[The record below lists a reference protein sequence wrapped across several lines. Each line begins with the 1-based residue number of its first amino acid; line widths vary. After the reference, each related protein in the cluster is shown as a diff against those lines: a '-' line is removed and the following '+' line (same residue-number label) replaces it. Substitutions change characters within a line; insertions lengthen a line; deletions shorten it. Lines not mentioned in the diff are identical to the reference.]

1 MENKAIYS
9 RNYNLRTSDFSC
21 YDELQPHAVLDLFQD
36 VAGLHADILDIGFDK
51 LINRDLIWV
60 LVRTKFVVLKNPKM
74 HDQCK
79 TITWPKQKGKVDF
92 DREYLIVDQNNEV
105 LVKGISKW
113 VIVNYKTRRISLT
126 RDIDYNCI
134 IHEESNFNE
143 PFNKIDDF
151 DIENLPYLE
160 QVADYVSSDHNG
172 HLNNINYARYVVN
185 IMQLKKDEH
194 IDTFEINYVKEVK
207 EGEIIKNY
215 FKKVNNIYYI
225 KGIVNDQ
232 TCYLCKVSLK

>member
-9 RNYNLRTSDFSC
+9 RNYNLRTSDFSR

-92 DREYLIVDQNNEV
+92 DREYLIVDQKNEV

-232 TCYLCKVSLK
+232 TC